1 MTKEFVGIDVSED
14 KLDVF
19 IHPSKKYKNF
29 PNTNNGIKLLEK
41 FIQDFEIERVVI
53 EATGCLEESCACYLQ
68 AKDYKVSIINP
79 YQSSS
84 FRQALGRKAKTDLI
98 DSEVLARFGEVLN
111 PAISIRLS
119 NSERE
124 LKRLS
129 SRRNQLIKMRAG
141 EYNRHRRAKNSDEKE
156 DIKIHVDFLSER
168 VEKIEAKI
176 MDLISASEEKLHNF
190 KLLQTIPGVGKVVAM
205 SLIIQVPELGK
216 LSQKQVA
223 SICGVSPLND
233 DSGKKNSSKAMK
245 NSGRPQVRTSLFISS
260 MVGIQFNPLL
270 SSYFKRLVNERNKPK
285 KVALGACMRK
295 LVIVANT
302 LIKEQRAWV

>member
-29 PNTNNGIKLLEK
+29 PNTNTGVKLLEK
-41 FIQDFEIERVVI
+41 FLSAFEIERVVI
-53 EATGCLEESCACYLQ
+53 EATGCLEELCASYLQ
-68 AKDYKVSIINP
+68 ARDYKVSIINP

-98 DSEVLARFGEVLN
+98 DSEVLAKFGELLN
-111 PAISIRLS
+111 PAISIKLS
-119 NSERE
+119 DSERK

-129 SRRNQLIKMRAG
+129 ARRNQLIKMRSG
-141 EYNRHRRAKNSDEKE
+141 EYNRLRRAKNIDEKE
-156 DIKIHVDFLSER
+156 DIKIHIDFLSER
-168 VEKIEAKI
+168 VKNIEGKI
-176 MDLISASEEKLHNF
+176 MDLISQSKEKQHNF

-216 LSQKQVA
+216 LNQRQMA
-223 SICGVSPLND
+223 SICGVSPLNN

-245 NSGRPQVRTSLFISS
+245 NSGRPQVRTALFISS
-260 MVGIQFNPLL
+260 LVGIQFNPLL
-270 SSYFKRLVNERNKPK
+270 SSYFKRLVNERKKPK

-295 LVIVANT
+295 LVIIANT